1 MKRDNKKVLYE
12 SIMTSVAKEVKKV
25 LNDDSINEGFLDN
38 IKAGLNTYKDEKDKD
53 KVKKEK
59 GELTQK
65 MSNLIDNNALLL
77 AQAFKAQAE
86 IAQIM
91 DKLGAPGAAEAWR
104 KRRVELA
111 KFLEKDKSYWQSI
124 KWQLDKINQQ

>member
-77 AQAFKAQAE
+77 A
-86 IAQIM
+86 
-91 DKLGAPGAAEAWR
+91 
-104 KRRVELA
+104 
-111 KFLEKDKSYWQSI
+111 
-124 KWQLDKINQQ
+124 